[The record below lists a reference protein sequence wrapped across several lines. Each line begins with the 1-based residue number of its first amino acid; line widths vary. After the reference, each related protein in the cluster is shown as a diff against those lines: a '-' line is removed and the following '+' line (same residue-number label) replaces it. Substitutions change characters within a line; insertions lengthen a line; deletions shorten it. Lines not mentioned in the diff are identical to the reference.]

1 MFTTISVCLIG
12 IIIGLLMGLTG
23 NLFMGFVIV
32 LFKYLNVGDYKT
44 IIGTTL
50 YVMVFPL
57 TFGSVKEF
65 YEEKKINFFVGNI
78 LLITLIIGS
87 YFGSK
92 LVLDERFKFTEKKIK
107 YITAILLFSVSAI
120 YHRVP
125 WSPAKK
131 KIWRRWDHANI
142 NLLIAGSYT
151 PFAVT
156 LLEGRDRTI
165 LLSVIWTG
173 ALIGVAVRVF
183 WVGAPRWLYVA
194 NYLVLGWVA
203 IIYTPHLYRSGGWWV
218 ILPIIFGGLLYSI
231 GAIFYALKRPG
242 RDAKYFG
249 FHELFHIFV
258 LAAWI
263 SQYVAICVA
272 VYRSR

>member
-1 MFTTISVCLIG
+1 
-12 IIIGLLMGLTG
+12 MGLTG

-107 YITAILLFSVSAI
+107 YITAILLFFSSILFFIEA
-120 YHRVP
+120 Y
-125 WSPAKK
+125 
-131 KIWRRWDHANI
+131 KI
-142 NLLIAGSYT
+142 
-151 PFAVT
+151 
-156 LLEGRDRTI
+156 
-165 LLSVIWTG
+165 
-173 ALIGVAVRVF
+173 
-183 WVGAPRWLYVA
+183 
-194 NYLVLGWVA
+194 
-203 IIYTPHLYRSGGWWV
+203 
-218 ILPIIFGGLLYSI
+218 
-231 GAIFYALKRPG
+231 
-242 RDAKYFG
+242 
-249 FHELFHIFV
+249 
-258 LAAWI
+258 
-263 SQYVAICVA
+263 
-272 VYRSR
+272 